1 MEMVGSPPFD
11 GSPTHSSSNT
21 ASMLKRRLQCSLCP
35 WTKNSSQWKHLPSL
49 RRWVISIGDKRIV
62 VVGLL
67 TEVDDVAGPTAAG
80 SSAEA
85 GADRYEDRGV
95 DYAAG
100 GGTSREM
107 LRCS

>member
-21 ASMLKRRLQCSLCP
+21 TLMLKRRLQCSLCS
-35 WTKNSSQWKHLPSL
+35 WMKNSSQWKHLPSL
-49 RRWVISIGDKRIV
+49 RRWATSVGDRRIV
-62 VVGLL
+62 VDGLL
-67 TEVDDVAGPTAAG
+67 MEVDDVGGPEASD

-85 GADRYEDRGV
+85 GADRYKNRGV
-95 DYAAG
+95 MDG
-100 GGTSREM
+100 MSREM